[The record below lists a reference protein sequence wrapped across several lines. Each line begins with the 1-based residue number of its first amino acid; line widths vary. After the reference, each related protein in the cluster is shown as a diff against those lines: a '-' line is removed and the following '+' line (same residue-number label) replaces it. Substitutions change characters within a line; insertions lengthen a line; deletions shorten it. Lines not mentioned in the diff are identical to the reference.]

1 MTLVRV
7 LTTCENGRA
16 EEKFREGWNFFW
28 GSAFCWLD
36 KGKYGSVVPAMIKD
50 NRVTQ
55 QRVRTQAGRA
65 DDGLG
70 PNSDIGSRLR
80 ALYGAVQDEGVPAQL
95 LDLLEKL
102 DHAEQEQAGS
112 QSKRDVE

>member
-1 MTLVRV
+1 M
-7 LTTCENGRA
+7 
-16 EEKFREGWNFFW
+16 
-28 GSAFCWLD
+28 
-36 KGKYGSVVPAMIKD
+36 KD

-80 ALYGAVQDEGVPAQL
+80 ALYGAVQDEGVPEQL

-102 DHAEQEQAGS
+102 DAAEQAQAAG
-112 QSKRDVE
+112 KTNRDGE